1 MKVTFAALATTLSFF
16 LNVAEGFT
24 IMRPDNRGRM
34 DTQLFADGESKW
46 EGAGSGG
53 YDGSNPNFEGQLVE
67 VRWEIFP
74 DGRVTNL
81 VKGIKGAKC
90 HEETVMIEKALGVV
104 TNTAPTEEMYENEI
118 TIQGKNTLTN
128 GWEGDDGSGG
138 GGSQFSSW

>member
-1 MKVTFAALATTLSFF
+1 MTKIVFAAVVTTLSF
-16 LNVAEGFT
+16 LISATEGFT
-24 IMRPDNRGRM
+24 FTRLGDRGRIN
-34 DTQLFADGESKW
+34 TVAFAEESKW

-81 VKGIKGAKC
+81 VKGVKGAKC
-90 HEETVMIEKALGVV
+90 HEETAAIEKALGVV
-104 TNTAPTEEMYENEI
+104 THTEPTEEMYENEI
-118 TIQGKNTLTN
+118 VIQGKNTLTN
-128 GWEGDDGSGG
+128 SWEGDDGSGG